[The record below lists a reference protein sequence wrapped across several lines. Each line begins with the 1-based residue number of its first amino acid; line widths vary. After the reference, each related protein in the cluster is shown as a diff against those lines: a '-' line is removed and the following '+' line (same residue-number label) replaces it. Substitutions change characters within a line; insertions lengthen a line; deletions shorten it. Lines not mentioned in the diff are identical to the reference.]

1 VNGVDIAGAVVLQAG
16 DQVEVG
22 DTVFRVEVR

>member
-1 VNGVDIAGAVVLQAG
+1 MNGADIDNTTVLDVG
-16 DQVEVG
+16 DRVEVG